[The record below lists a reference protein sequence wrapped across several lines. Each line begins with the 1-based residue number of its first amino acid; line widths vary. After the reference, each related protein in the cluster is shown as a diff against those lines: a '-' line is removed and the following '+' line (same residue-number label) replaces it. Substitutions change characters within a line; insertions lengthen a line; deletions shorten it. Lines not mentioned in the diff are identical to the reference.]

1 MIMGGKR
8 LSFPK
13 RQKFVSHRGEIH
25 GDAEVEKE
33 VTPEE
38 HNARV
43 EMLKK
48 LGLIK

>member
-1 MIMGGKR
+1 MGGKR

-13 RQKFVSHRGEIH
+13 RQKFVSHKGEIH
-25 GDAEVEKE
+25 ANAEIEKE

-38 HNARV
+38 HASRV

>member
-1 MIMGGKR
+1 MGGKR

-13 RQKFVSHRGEIH
+13 RKKYVSSSGEIKA
-25 GDAEVEKE
+25 DNEIKKE

-38 HNARV
+38 HRARV

>member
-1 MIMGGKR
+1 MGGKR

-13 RQKFVSHRGEIH
+13 RKKYVSSDGQIKA
-25 GDAEVEKE
+25 DNEVEKE
-33 VTPEE
+33 VTPEQ
-38 HNARV
+38 HNERI

>member
-1 MIMGGKR
+1 MGGKR

-13 RQKFVSHRGEIH
+13 RKKFVSHQGEITA
-25 GDAEVEKE
+25 DKEVEEKPI
-33 VTPEE
+33 TPEE
-38 HNARV
+38 HNSRI

>member
-1 MIMGGKR
+1 MGGKR

-13 RQKFVSHRGEIH
+13 RKKYVSSDKDIKA
-25 GDAEVEKE
+25 DNAIEKE
-33 VTPEE
+33 ITPEQ
-38 HNARV
+38 HNERI